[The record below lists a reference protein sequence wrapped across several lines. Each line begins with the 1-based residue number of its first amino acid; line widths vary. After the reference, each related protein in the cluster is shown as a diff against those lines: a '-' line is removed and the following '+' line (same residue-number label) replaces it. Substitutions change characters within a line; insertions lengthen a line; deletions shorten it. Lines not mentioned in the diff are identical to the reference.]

1 MVAAGGGNLA
11 GGYFVHALARVG
23 QDLSLRNRVEQL
35 GGEELRADSGLEPQ
49 DLGVLSQ
56 QVVQ

>member
-1 MVAAGGGNLA
+1 
-11 GGYFVHALARVG
+11 VG
-23 QDLSLRNRVEQL
+23 QDLSLRDRGEQL

-56 QVVQ
+56 QVGQ